1 MRLRW
6 TENALKA
13 LISIESYIAQEN
25 PAAAKKV
32 FNLLHEQAHAL
43 KRLPNIGRKG
53 RRAGT
58 RELILS
64 EIPYIIVY
72 RINDDFIDIITIIHT
87 ARRWPLKF

>member
-13 LISIESYIAQEN
+13 LIEIESYIAGEN

-32 FNLLHEQAHAL
+32 FNLLYEQAHIL
-43 KRLPNIGRKG
+43 KNMPNIGRKG

-64 EIPYIIVY
+64 EIPYIIIY
-72 RINDDFIDIITIIHT
+72 RINDDFIDIVTIIHT
-87 ARRWPLKF
+87 ARRLPSKF